1 MPSISAAAAHSAHFI
16 DTEAQTTQVT
26 SSGSRSKKEGYL
38 RRAVFA
44 ACALGIAGGLAQAF
58 RTQNPQPYYP
68 ANRQLQNRNE
78 TANTIPERQAEPGSN
93 TTAPSPTPE
102 PTLEP
107 CPEGQYR
114 NDQNNKNK
122 QMKKLKKILA
132 ASGGL
137 TLTGIALA
145 CVPLNR
151 GVFHRKP
158 CKSLVNWSSAVLSA
172 GGGCVFTL
180 VGIYTIV
187 SAETKPDDL
196 CHDLARHH
204 GSSCC

>member
-1 MPSISAAAAHSAHFI
+1 MPSISATAPNTAHFA
-16 DTEAQTTQVT
+16 DTEAQTAQFKPNATQ
-26 SSGSRSKKEGYL
+26 SKKGGYIK
-38 RRAVFA
+38 RTVFA

-58 RTQNPQPYYP
+58 RTYTPQAYHP
-68 ANRQLQNRNE
+68 ANRQLQNKND

-137 TLTGIALA
+137 TLTGIALS

-158 CKSLVNWSSAVLSA
+158 CKSLVNCSSAVLSL
-172 GGGCVFTL
+172 GGGSVLTL
-180 VGIYTIV
+180 IGIYAIA

-196 CHDLARHH
+196 CHDLALHH